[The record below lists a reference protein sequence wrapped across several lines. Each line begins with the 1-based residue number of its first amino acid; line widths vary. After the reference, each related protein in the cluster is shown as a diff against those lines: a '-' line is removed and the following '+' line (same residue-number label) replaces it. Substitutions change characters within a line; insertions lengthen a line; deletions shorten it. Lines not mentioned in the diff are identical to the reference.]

1 MYQHILLPTDGSE
14 LSGLAIRS
22 GIQLAKSIGAR
33 VTGLY
38 VIEESHVAAGIGKS
52 LRKEEEPLE
61 TAKTFLAAI
70 TSAAKAA
77 GVPCQCFHVTG
88 EAAADQI
95 VRTAAEKGLRSD
107 LHGLARPGAPH
118 RRAARERGGCG
129 PQPQPDF
136 GAGLP
141 LIRGRGPWV

>member
-14 LSGLAIRS
+14 LSGQAIRS

-77 GVPCQCFHVTG
+77 GVPCQCFRVTG

-95 VRTAAEKGLRSD
+95 VRTAAEKGCD
-107 LHGLARPGAPH
+107 LIYMASHG
-118 RRAARERGGCG
+118 RERLT
-129 PQPQPDF
+129 
-136 GAGLP
+136 GALLGNVTVAVLNHSRTP
-141 LIRGRGPWV
+141 VLVYR